1 MIRSFHGITGV
12 ITGGGGGLGLAIAHE
27 LSRRGGRPALVDV
40 RPEVVGVAATIPGAT
55 GHVAD
60 VADPKAW
67 ARVRD
72 EVLAAHGGVALL
84 VSNAGVSV
92 AGRFEEVPLADLEW
106 LFGVN
111 FWGAVHGART
121 FLPLLRKAPE
131 GHLVHVSSSFAWLG
145 FPGKSAYA
153 SSKAAL
159 KALSES
165 LRAELSGTSVGVTT
179 LFPGPV
185 KTGIVRRGRAVSA
198 SQRDAEAA
206 FLDRRALD
214 PARVARR
221 CLDGVRRD
229 HARVVVGID
238 YAMLDLAVRVA
249 PSLTLAAVT
258 RASKRMPF

>member
-72 EVLAAHGGVALL
+72 EVLATHGGVALL

-185 KTGIVRRGRAVSA
+185 KTDIVRRGRAVSA

-214 PARVARR
+214 PAHVARR

-249 PSLTLAAVT
+249 PSLALAAVT